1 MPTPMIL
8 AACCVAV
15 VALAAC
21 DRDRISPPLPRVNSL
36 PTAVPTA
43 IPSAIGPATAPGAAT
58 VPAADTVFSPATEA
72 AKAASSAERT
82 NKSMTKAEE
91 RNAMPMAGQNN
102 DHSSPSAATTRAS
115 GVRP

>member
-43 IPSAIGPATAPGAAT
+43 IPTAIGPVTDPATAT
-58 VPAADTVFSPATEA
+58 VPPADTVFSPATEA

>member
-1 MPTPMIL
+1 MRTPMIL
-8 AACCVAV
+8 AAWCLAA

-36 PTAVPTA
+36 PTALPTA
-43 IPSAIGPATAPGAAT
+43 TGPAIAPGTAT
-58 VPAADTVFSPATEA
+58 VPPADTVFSPATEA

-102 DHSSPSAATTRAS
+102 DHSSPAAATTRAS
-115 GVRP
+115 GTRP